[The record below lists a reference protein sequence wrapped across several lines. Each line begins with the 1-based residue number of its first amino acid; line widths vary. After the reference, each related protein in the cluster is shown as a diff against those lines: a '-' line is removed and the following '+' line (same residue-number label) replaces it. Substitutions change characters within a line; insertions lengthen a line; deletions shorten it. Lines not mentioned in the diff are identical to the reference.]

1 MCSLICRC
9 ILDVDT
15 TTTLNV
21 DRVFSAYLYAT
32 PHHFGVPSISCK
44 LVSVLGSIGLS
55 TYQKNK
61 TTFRTL
67 TVAKHFYTDDPALE
81 EEEDEILV
89 ARKAT
94 YATVDGVF
102 PASTSDIV
110 LPTAASTA
118 SSSHASASASV
129 RDLL

>member
-1 MCSLICRC
+1 M
-9 ILDVDT
+9 
-15 TTTLNV
+15 

-44 LVSVLGSIGLS
+44 LVSILGSIRLS
-55 TYQKNK
+55 TYQKSK

-67 TVAKHFYTDDPALE
+67 TVAKHFCTDDPAL

-94 YATVDGVF
+94 YADVDGVF
-102 PASTSDIV
+102 PASTFDIV
-110 LPTAASTA
+110 LPAAASTA